1 MEVVVLS
8 SVKNNIIITMLCIS
22 YLDGSTPWPGF
33 IIILLYLIT

>member
-8 SVKNNIIITMLCIS
+8 SVKKIIITMLCIS

>member
-8 SVKNNIIITMLCIS
+8 SVKKIIITMLSIS